1 MTMIRETNV
10 GPAQTTTRVS
20 PDIVN
25 SPPRSAWEI
34 IEDVCNA
41 HVTGELTLTTASP
54 TKTKVYMTRGLVYF
68 AERETDDTLATRLVL
83 SGAINLDQLQ
93 IGAIRLNC
101 VEHLGRM
108 FERDATIERD
118 AVELAV
124 ELITEMTL
132 TDIADQPV
140 LSHRLAMYRHHPSGI
155 ARWFSSHQSIDEELT
170 PYHGPD
176 EPAAHDSVEE
186 QAVVQV
192 VEQPVEEGFVEPDVE
207 GAGTD
212 LNLTSD
218 EDETSTAQP
227 LSAFTDEQFHDE
239 QFPDEQFHDE
249 QFPDEPFTDEQFHD
263 ESFPETTATTK
274 PEPDVVAAPPSQWEA
289 PTAVTMAFG
298 SMEMPLPTM
307 PTVASPPNMRISQQ
321 QPTARTLPAVLAAA
335 GPTFAIA
342 DDAPRLLTL
351 TSAAGVAADQEA
363 EPLAEQITGDAAEQ
377 TIEDDAEPKTDFAG
391 EPNTDFAG
399 EPVSKPSIEDIAR
412 AVAEPTV
419 QPSVQ
424 SSVQSRDASNL
435 APLYATLRPM
445 NGSTQANVPAET
457 PAEAPISDPVL
468 AALASMKP
476 LEPLRPLLPSSSS
489 LASLT
494 SPVARPTMTPITSI
508 APATPTQMAPCAV
521 HTLESIPVPEDVAA
535 AVRRAIAAIEA
546 ATFAPTGPSLVSFG
560 PMRVISVGQSPT
572 TTDLAAPNHHPDT
585 TPNHQPT
592 THPHPQ
598 GLPPSQTATQTAQDL
613 ADQQN
618 QQVFPG
624 FPGPQGA
631 LDPMIV
637 LNGDNAM
644 STLSILPQ
652 PPQVFAS
659 NPVAAPITTARRG
672 ALRRLI
678 DGIRRR

>member
-170 PYHGPD
+170 PYHAPD

-227 LSAFTDEQFHDE
+227 LSAFTDEP
-239 QFPDEQFHDE
+239 FPDEQFHDE
-249 QFPDEPFTDEQFHD
+249 P
-263 ESFPETTATTK
+263 FPETTATTE

-298 SMEMPLPTM
+298 SMEMPLPTL
-307 PTVASPPNMRISQQ
+307 PTFASPPNMRISQQ

-377 TIEDDAEPKTDFAG
+377 TIEDDVEPKTDFAG

-424 SSVQSRDASNL
+424 STFQSRDASNL

-445 NGSTQANVPAET
+445 NGSPQANVPAEA
-457 PAEAPISDPVL
+457 PAEAPIADPVL

-494 SPVARPTMTPITSI
+494 SPVARPTMTPITSV
-508 APATPTQMAPCAV
+508 APATPTQMAPRAV

-535 AVRRAIAAIEA
+535 AVRRAITAIEA

-560 PMRVISVGQSPT
+560 PMRVTSVGQSPT
-572 TTDLAAPNHHPDT
+572 TTDLAAPSHRPNATPNHHPDT
-585 TPNHQPT
+585 R
-592 THPHPQ
+592 PHPQ
-598 GLPPSQTATQTAQDL
+598 GLPPIQTATQTAHDL

-644 STLSILPQ
+644 STLSILPH

>member
-1 MTMIRETNV
+1 M
-10 GPAQTTTRVS
+10 
-20 PDIVN
+20 
-25 SPPRSAWEI
+25 
-34 IEDVCNA
+34 
-41 HVTGELTLTTASP
+41 P
-54 TKTKVYMTRGLVYF
+54 T
-68 AERETDDTLATRLVL
+68 
-83 SGAINLDQLQ
+83 
-93 IGAIRLNC
+93 
-101 VEHLGRM
+101 
-108 FERDATIERD
+108 
-118 AVELAV
+118 
-124 ELITEMTL
+124 
-132 TDIADQPV
+132 
-140 LSHRLAMYRHHPSGI
+140 
-155 ARWFSSHQSIDEELT
+155 
-170 PYHGPD
+170 
-176 EPAAHDSVEE
+176 
-186 QAVVQV
+186 
-192 VEQPVEEGFVEPDVE
+192 
-207 GAGTD
+207 
-212 LNLTSD
+212 
-218 EDETSTAQP
+218 
-227 LSAFTDEQFHDE
+227 
-239 QFPDEQFHDE
+239 
-249 QFPDEPFTDEQFHD
+249 
-263 ESFPETTATTK
+263 
-274 PEPDVVAAPPSQWEA
+274 
-289 PTAVTMAFG
+289 
-298 SMEMPLPTM
+298 LPTF
-307 PTVASPPNMRISQQ
+307 ASPPNMRISQQ

-377 TIEDDAEPKTDFAG
+377 TIEDDVEPKTDFAG

-424 SSVQSRDASNL
+424 STFQSRDASNL

-445 NGSTQANVPAET
+445 NGSTQANVPAEA

-494 SPVARPTMTPITSI
+494 SPVARPTMTPITSV
-508 APATPTQMAPCAV
+508 APATPTQMAPRAV

-535 AVRRAIAAIEA
+535 AVRRAITAIEA

-560 PMRVISVGQSPT
+560 PMRVTSVGQSPT
-572 TTDLAAPNHHPDT
+572 TTDLAAPSHHPNATPNHHPDT
-585 TPNHQPT
+585 R
-592 THPHPQ
+592 PHPQ
-598 GLPPSQTATQTAQDL
+598 GLPPIQTATQTAHDL

>member
-218 EDETSTAQP
+218 QDETSTAQP
-227 LSAFTDEQFHDE
+227 LSAFTDEP
-239 QFPDEQFHDE
+239 FPDEQFHDE
-249 QFPDEPFTDEQFHD
+249 P
-263 ESFPETTATTK
+263 FPETTATTE

-298 SMEMPLPTM
+298 SMEMPLPTL
-307 PTVASPPNMRISQQ
+307 PTFASPPNMRISQQ

-351 TSAAGVAADQEA
+351 TSAARVAADQEA

-377 TIEDDAEPKTDFAG
+377 TIEDDVEPKTDFAG

-424 SSVQSRDASNL
+424 STFQSRDASNL

-445 NGSTQANVPAET
+445 NGSPQANVPAEA

-494 SPVARPTMTPITSI
+494 SPVARPTMTPITSV
-508 APATPTQMAPCAV
+508 APATPTQMAPRDV

-535 AVRRAIAAIEA
+535 AVRRAITAIEA

-560 PMRVISVGQSPT
+560 PMRVTSVGQSPT
-572 TTDLAAPNHHPDT
+572 TTDLAAPSHRPNATPNHHPDT
-585 TPNHQPT
+585 R
-592 THPHPQ
+592 PHPQ
-598 GLPPSQTATQTAQDL
+598 GLPPIQTATQTAHDL

-644 STLSILPQ
+644 STLSILPH

>member
-10 GPAQTTTRVS
+10 GPAQTTARVS

-218 EDETSTAQP
+218 EDESSTAQP
-227 LSAFTDEQFHDE
+227 LSAFTDEP
-239 QFPDEQFHDE
+239 FPDEQFHDE
-249 QFPDEPFTDEQFHD
+249 P
-263 ESFPETTATTK
+263 FPETTATTE

-298 SMEMPLPTM
+298 SMEMPLPTL
-307 PTVASPPNMRISQQ
+307 PTFASPPNMRISQQ

-335 GPTFAIA
+335 GPTFAMA
-342 DDAPRLLTL
+342 DDAPRLPTL
-351 TSAAGVAADQEA
+351 TSAAGVAKAGEEA
-363 EPLAEQITGDAAEQ
+363 EPLAEQIAGDAAEQ
-377 TIEDDAEPKTDFAG
+377 TIEDDVEPKTDFAG
-391 EPNTDFAG
+391 EPDTDFAS

-424 SSVQSRDASNL
+424 PSVQPTFQSRDASNL

-445 NGSTQANVPAET
+445 NGSTQANVPAEA

-494 SPVARPTMTPITSI
+494 SPVARPTMTPITSV
-508 APATPTQMAPCAV
+508 APATPTQMAPRAV
-521 HTLESIPVPEDVAA
+521 HTLESTPVPEDVAA
-535 AVRRAIAAIEA
+535 AVRRAITAIEA

-560 PMRVISVGQSPT
+560 PMRVTSVGQSPT
-572 TTDLAAPNHHPDT
+572 TTDLAAPSHHPNATPNHHPTTTPNHHPDT
-585 TPNHQPT
+585 R
-592 THPHPQ
+592 PHPQ
-598 GLPPSQTATQTAQDL
+598 GLSPIQTATQTAHDL

>member
-170 PYHGPD
+170 PYHAPD

-186 QAVVQV
+186 QAVEQV

-227 LSAFTDEQFHDE
+227 LSAFTDEP
-239 QFPDEQFHDE
+239 FPDEQFHDE
-249 QFPDEPFTDEQFHD
+249 P
-263 ESFPETTATTK
+263 FPETTATTE

-298 SMEMPLPTM
+298 SMEMPLPTL
-307 PTVASPPNMRISQQ
+307 PTFASPPNMRISQQ

-377 TIEDDAEPKTDFAG
+377 TIEDDVEPKTDSAG
-391 EPNTDFAG
+391 EPNTDSAG

-424 SSVQSRDASNL
+424 STFQSRDASNL

-445 NGSTQANVPAET
+445 NGSTQANVPAEA

-494 SPVARPTMTPITSI
+494 SPVARPTMTPITSV
-508 APATPTQMAPCAV
+508 APATPTQMAPRAV

-535 AVRRAIAAIEA
+535 AVRRAITAIEA

-560 PMRVISVGQSPT
+560 PMRVTSVGQSPT
-572 TTDLAAPNHHPDT
+572 TTDLAARSHHPNATPNHHPDT
-585 TPNHQPT
+585 R
-592 THPHPQ
+592 PHPQ
-598 GLPPSQTATQTAQDL
+598 GLPPIQTATQTAHDL

-624 FPGPQGA
+624 FPEPQGA
-631 LDPMIV
+631 LDPLIV

-644 STLSILPQ
+644 STLSILPH

>member
-54 TKTKVYMTRGLVYF
+54 TKTKTKVYMTRGLVYF

-218 EDETSTAQP
+218 EDESSTAQP
-227 LSAFTDEQFHDE
+227 LSAFTDEP
-239 QFPDEQFHDE
+239 FPDEQFHDE
-249 QFPDEPFTDEQFHD
+249 P
-263 ESFPETTATTK
+263 FPETTATTE

-298 SMEMPLPTM
+298 SMEMPLPTL
-307 PTVASPPNMRISQQ
+307 PTFASPPNMRISQQ

-377 TIEDDAEPKTDFAG
+377 TIEDDVEPKTDFAG

-424 SSVQSRDASNL
+424 STFQSRDASNL

-445 NGSTQANVPAET
+445 NGSTQANVPAEA

-494 SPVARPTMTPITSI
+494 SPVARPTMTPITSV
-508 APATPTQMAPCAV
+508 APATPSQMAPCAV

-535 AVRRAIAAIEA
+535 AVRRAITAIEA

-560 PMRVISVGQSPT
+560 PMRVTSVGQSPT
-572 TTDLAAPNHHPDT
+572 TTDLAARSHHPNAA
-585 TPNHQPT
+585 PNHQPNAAPNHQPA
-592 THPHPQ
+592 THPDPQ
-598 GLPPSQTATQTAQDL
+598 GLPPIQTATQTAHDL